1 MRYQY
6 SSKPLEE
13 WTKQEQRLHFLR
25 AMLNNSPEL
34 TEATMAA
41 GLHITEYELV
51 AYLIGA
57 APLPFDVSEGIG
69 PWMWRRAGDALT
81 RDGYL
86 ISPQEF
92 EFGLKHSLMV
102 AAGVPVTAD
111 PYTDR
116 VH

>member
-34 TEATMAA
+34 SEATMAA
-41 GLHITEYELV
+41 GLHIKEHELV
-51 AYLIGA
+51 AYLVGA
-57 APLPFDVSEGIG
+57 AALPFDVSEGIG
-69 PWMWRRAGDALT
+69 PWMSRRTGNALT
-81 RDGYL
+81 KDGYL
-86 ISPQEF
+86 ISPQEI
-92 EFGLKHSLMV
+92 EFGLTHSLKL

-111 PYTDR
+111 PYVDT